1 MNKCQLNIILDASIR
16 DQLKNVAENTWT
28 TQRLL
33 VVRLIKDHL
42 HQVRQGLQ
50 EPEGDLVGDI
60 VDKVEK
66 ARGINTAVTL
76 ERPCQL
82 NIKLD
87 EAMRDQLKFAAEQT
101 GTSQRQLVAKLIR
114 EFLVEV
120 QRKDPRLLQKPVKNG
135 ELLVAQ

>member
-1 MNKCQLNIILDASIR
+1 MNKCQLKIILDASIR

-42 HQVRQGLQ
+42 HQVRQGVQ

-87 EAMRDQLKFAAEQT
+87 EAMREQLNFVAEQT

-114 EFLVEV
+114 EFLVEF
-120 QRKDPRLLQKPVKNG
+120 QRREPRLLQKPVKNG

>member
-1 MNKCQLNIILDASIR
+1 MNRCQLNIILDSSIR
-16 DQLKNVAENTWT
+16 DQLKNVAENTGT

-42 HQVRQGLQ
+42 HQVRQGVQ
-50 EPEGDLVGDI
+50 EPERDLVRDI
-60 VDKVEK
+60 VDTVEK
-66 ARGINTAVTL
+66 ARGINTSVTL

-87 EAMRDQLKFAAEQT
+87 EAMRDQLKFAAEQA

-114 EFLVEV
+114 EFLVEI
-120 QRKDPRLLQKPVKNG
+120 QREDPRLLQKPVKIG
-135 ELLVAQ
+135 ELVAQ